1 MHGIS
6 PALSELV
13 VQWGRHTRPTANYK
27 MRGKVTMTARDNEEK
42 ATEAL
47 PCIPLSGLSLRSHQR
62 LKAMDTAKST
72 ERKHRSESQG
82 LCALLSHLYSDM

>member
-13 VQWGRHTRPTANYK
+13 VQWRRHKRPTANYK

-47 PCIPLSGLSLRSHQR
+47 PCTPTFRPFPEEPSETQSHGHCQ
-62 LKAMDTAKST
+62 
-72 ERKHRSESQG
+72 KH
-82 LCALLSHLYSDM
+82 